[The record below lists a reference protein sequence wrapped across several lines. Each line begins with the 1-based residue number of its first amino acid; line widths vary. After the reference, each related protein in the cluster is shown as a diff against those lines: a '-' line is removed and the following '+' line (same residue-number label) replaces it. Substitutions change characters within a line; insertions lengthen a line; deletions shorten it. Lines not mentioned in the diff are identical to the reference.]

1 VDEQLN
7 PAERI
12 IRRFGGQSALAAL
25 LCRRQSTVQHWAGTG
40 RSPSQWHGALM
51 SLARQRGIGELAL
64 SIVVQEGGSRHAS
77 SEADQRALAA
87 LAAPQ
92 VSVRFVRDVHSTHD
106 EALAFSALARTHGW
120 RRVAVVTSPMHTRR
134 ACGALGKA
142 GLSVE
147 CRPAAPRDYSLRYLD
162 SGGSRRL
169 AFIDVLYELTAT
181 LLYRVRGWV

>member
-1 VDEQLN
+1 
-7 PAERI
+7 
-12 IRRFGGQSALAAL
+12 
-25 LCRRQSTVQHWAGTG
+25 
-40 RSPSQWHGALM
+40 
-51 SLARQRGIGELAL
+51 
-64 SIVVQEGGSRHAS
+64 VVQEGGSRHAS
-77 SEADQRALAA
+77 SEADQRALVA

-106 EALAFSALARTHGW
+106 EALAFAALARTHGW
-120 RRVAVVTSPMHTRR
+120 RRVAVVTSPAHTRR
-134 ACGALGKA
+134 ACGALETA

-181 LLYRVRGWV
+181 VLYRVRGWMA